1 MDSAESVPTERRFRD
16 QLQVMFAGS
25 KKSVLLPKEDYFN
38 VIEELKEAE
47 KTKTKSPRQYY
58 ILKR

>member
-1 MDSAESVPTERRFRD
+1 
-16 QLQVMFAGS
+16 MFAGS